1 MEQDEFL
8 PDPEI
13 PVDVE
18 PRVRHVLA
26 VAGSRGGV
34 GSSLVAVNLAV
45 YLAQL
50 GRTVALIDAD
60 PAGAFL
66 HSMLGVAPEECI
78 GAAEDTALDQLR
90 PVKTSVPGL
99 LLEPQRY
106 SVGLTQPTRPGR
118 RPRWAQDLRTL
129 DVDHVLLDLG
139 VGTHPANLELF
150 LRADLGLCVTTP
162 EPPSVEGTYRFL
174 RALYQRRLRGKLVR
188 DRHNLRGLER
198 VYSRLPP
205 LPNPLQ
211 VVHGLSSYDPALG
224 ALARA
229 ELGQLRPHLVVNGV
243 RVKQHNELGPAMSD
257 LSRRYLG
264 IALDY
269 VGHVEQD
276 DAVWLSVTRQ
286 RPLLIDNP
294 ATKSARNLERLAR
307 RVLGLASARS
317 AEAMREPTPLPATDP
332 TLLSGAGPTLYDM
345 LMTHPAA
352 GDEELRKA
360 YKRQREIF
368 QSGSL
373 PLCSL
378 MSEGELSI
386 ERARIEEAHDTL
398 LDPLK
403 RRAYDLSTFPD
414 RELALSAPGPGGDPA
429 RDVERALLR
438 EELAH
443 EIGPNTPF
451 TGSLLR
457 RVRESLGVDL
467 EDIAR
472 HTKISQVQLHAIEE
486 ENFSQLPAFVYLRG
500 FIQEIAKFLKLDPT
514 QVARTYLRRYGQWRT
529 ETSQHDPA

>member
-1 MEQDEFL
+1 MEHDEFL
-8 PDPEI
+8 PDAEI

-34 GSSLVAVNLAV
+34 GSSLVAVNIAV

-66 HSMLGVAPEECI
+66 HSMLGVPPEMCV
-78 GAAEDTALDQLR
+78 GAAEDTPLDQLR
-90 PVKTSVPGL
+90 PVRTQVPGL

-118 RPRWAQDLRTL
+118 KPRWAQDLRSL

-150 LRADLGLCVTTP
+150 LRADLGLLVTTP

-174 RALYQRRLRGKLVR
+174 RALFQRRLRGKLVR

-198 VYSRLPP
+198 VTGRLPP

-211 VVHGLSSYDPALG
+211 VVQGLAGYDAALG
-224 ALARA
+224 ELARL
-229 ELGQLRPHLVVNGV
+229 ELAKLRPQLVVNSV

-257 LSRRYLG
+257 LSSRYLG
-264 IALDY
+264 ITLDY

-276 DAVWLSVTRQ
+276 DAVWLSMNRQ

-307 RVLGLASARS
+307 RVLGLASALH
-317 AEAMREPTPLPATDP
+317 AEAASNTPASPRVTDP
-332 TLLSGAGPTLYDM
+332 TLYDI

-378 MSEGELSI
+378 MSEDELSV

-403 RRAYDLSTFPD
+403 RRAYDVSTFPD
-414 RELALSAPGPGGDPA
+414 RELSHSAPRSGQSPA
-429 RDVERALLR
+429 LEAERALLR

-443 EIGPNTPF
+443 EIGPNTSF
-451 TGSLLR
+451 TGQLLR
-457 RVRESLGVDL
+457 KVRESLGVDL
-467 EDIAR
+467 EEIAR
-472 HTKISQVQLHAIEE
+472 YTKISQLQLQAIED
-486 ENFSQLPAFVYLRG
+486 ENFGELPASVYLRG
-500 FIQEIAKFLKLDPT
+500 FIQEVAKFLKLDPT
-514 QVARTYLRRYGQWRT
+514 QVARTYLRRHGQWRSST
-529 ETSQHDPA
+529 NQQDPA

>member
-1 MEQDEFL
+1 MDPDEFL

-66 HSMLGVAPEECI
+66 HSMLGVRAEECV
-78 GAAEDTALDQLR
+78 GPAEDTALDQLR
-90 PVKTSVPGL
+90 PVKTLVPGL

-106 SVGLTQPTRPGR
+106 SVGMTQPTRPGR
-118 RPRWAQDLRTL
+118 KPRWVQDLRSL

-139 VGTHPANLELF
+139 VGTHPASLELF

-174 RALYQRRLRGKLVR
+174 RALFQRRLRGKFVR
-188 DRHNLRGLER
+188 DRHNLRALER
-198 VYSRLPP
+198 VHARLPP

-211 VVHGLSSYDPALG
+211 VVQGLGSYDAALG
-224 ALARA
+224 ELART
-229 ELGQLRPHLVVNGV
+229 ELAKLRPHLVVNSV

-257 LSRRYLG
+257 LSARYLG
-264 IALDY
+264 ITLDY

-276 DAVWLSVTRQ
+276 DAVWLSMNRQ

-307 RVLGLASARS
+307 RVLGLASALQ
-317 AEAMREPTPLPATDP
+317 AEAAQTPASPRVSD
-332 TLLSGAGPTLYDM
+332 PTLYDM

-378 MSEGELSI
+378 MSEDELSV

-414 RELALSAPGPGGDPA
+414 RELDRSAPRSGRNPA
-429 RDVERALLR
+429 LEAERALMR

-457 RVRESLGVDL
+457 KVRESLGVDL
-467 EDIAR
+467 DEIVR
-472 HTKISQVQLHAIEE
+472 YTKISRVQLHAIEE
-486 ENFSQLPAFVYLRG
+486 ENFGELPPFVYLRG

-529 ETSQHDPA
+529 DTNQQDPA

>member
-1 MEQDEFL
+1 MRHDEL
-8 PDPEI
+8 QSDPEI

-66 HSMLGVAPEECI
+66 HSMLGVRPEACVGE
-78 GAAEDTALDQLR
+78 GDEAGGDVLR
-90 PVKTSVPGL
+90 PVKTQVPGL
-99 LLEPQRY
+99 FLEPQRY
-106 SVGLTQPTRPGR
+106 SVGLTQPIRPGR
-118 RPRWAQDLRTL
+118 KPRWARDLRAL

-139 VGTHPANLELF
+139 VGTHPASLELF

-162 EPPSVEGTYRFL
+162 EPPSVEGTYRFI
-174 RALYQRRLRGKLVR
+174 RALFQRCLRGKLVR
-188 DRHNLRGLER
+188 DRHDLRVVER
-198 VYSRLPP
+198 VHASLPP
-205 LPNPLQ
+205 LPDPIA
-211 VVHGLSSYDPALG
+211 VVHGLAAYDGVLG
-224 ALARA
+224 ELAATELAR
-229 ELGQLRPHLVVNGV
+229 LRPRLVVNGV
-243 RVKQHNELGPAMSD
+243 RLKSHNDLGPAMSD
-257 LSRRYLG
+257 LCQRYLG
-264 IALDY
+264 TALDY

-286 RPLLIDNP
+286 RPLLIDSP
-294 ATKSARNLERLAR
+294 TTKSARNLERIAR
-307 RVLGLASARS
+307 RILALASAREQES
-317 AEAMREPTPLPATDP
+317 AGAPGRRPAAEPN
-332 TLLSGAGPTLYDM
+332 LYDM

-368 QSGSL
+368 SAGSL

-378 MSEGELSI
+378 MTEGAASV

-414 RELALSAPGPGGDPA
+414 RLHEQSPPDPA
-429 RDVERALLR
+429 EDAALDVERAMLR
-438 EELAH
+438 AELAH

-457 RVRESLGVDL
+457 KVRESQGVDL
-467 EDIAR
+467 EEISR
-472 HTKISQVQLHAIEE
+472 YTKISQVQLHAIEE
-486 ENFSQLPAFVYLRG
+486 EDFAGLPAFVYLRG
-500 FIQEIAKFLKLDPT
+500 FVQEVAKFLKLDPT

-529 ETSQHDPA
+529 ESQQQDPA

>member
-1 MEQDEFL
+1 MDQDEFL

-13 PVDVE
+13 PIDVE
-18 PRVRHVLA
+18 PRVRHVMA

-66 HSMLGVAPEECI
+66 HSMLGVPAEECV
-78 GAAEDTALDQLR
+78 GPAEDSALDQLR
-90 PVKTSVPGL
+90 PVKTLVPGL

-106 SVGLTQPTRPGR
+106 SVGHTQPTRPGR
-118 RPRWAQDLRTL
+118 KPRWAQDLRAL

-150 LRADLGLCVTTP
+150 LRADLGVIVTTP

-174 RALYQRRLRGKLVR
+174 RALFQRRLRGKLVR

-198 VYSRLPP
+198 VHARLPP

-211 VVHGLSSYDPALG
+211 VVQGLASYDA
-224 ALARA
+224 ALA
-229 ELGQLRPHLVVNGV
+229 ELARLELAKLRPHLVVNSV

-257 LSRRYLG
+257 LSARYLG
-264 IALDY
+264 ITLDY
-269 VGHVEQD
+269 AGHVEQD
-276 DAVWLSVTRQ
+276 DAVWLSMNRQ

-307 RVLGLASARS
+307 RLLGLASALQ
-317 AEAMREPTPLPATDP
+317 AEATQLPASPGVAD
-332 TLLSGAGPTLYDM
+332 PTLYDM

-368 QSGSL
+368 QTGSL

-378 MSEGELSI
+378 MSEDELST

-414 RELALSAPGPGGDPA
+414 REHDQSAPRSGRNPGLEA
-429 RDVERALLR
+429 ERALMR

-451 TGSLLR
+451 TGNLLR
-457 RVRESLGVDL
+457 KVRESLGVDL

-472 HTKISQVQLHAIEE
+472 YTKISQVQLQAIEE
-486 ENFSQLPAFVYLRG
+486 ENFEELPASVYLRG

-514 QVARTYLRRYGQWRT
+514 QVARTYLRRHGQWRT
-529 ETSQHDPA
+529 ETNQQDPA

>member
-1 MEQDEFL
+1 MDHDEFL
-8 PDPEI
+8 PDPDI
-13 PVDVE
+13 PIEVE

-66 HSMLGVAPEECI
+66 HSMLGVPPEACTGTASED
-78 GAAEDTALDQLR
+78 GEDTLR
-90 PVKTSVPGL
+90 PVKTLVPGL

-106 SVGLTQPTRPGR
+106 GVGLTQPMRPGR
-118 RPRWAQDLRTL
+118 KPRWARDLRTL

-139 VGTHPANLELF
+139 VGTHPAHLELF

-174 RALYQRRLRGKLVR
+174 RALFLRRLRSKFAQ
-188 DRHNLRGLER
+188 DRQSQRIFER
-198 VYSRLPP
+198 VQSGLPP
-205 LPNPLQ
+205 LPDPLR
-211 VVHGLSSYDPALG
+211 VVQ
-224 ALARA
+224 ALAA
-229 ELGQLRPHLVVNGV
+229 EHTGLGELARGELADLRPYLVVNAV
-243 RVKQHNELGPAMSD
+243 RVKQHNDLGPAMSD

-264 IALDY
+264 VALDY
-269 VGHVEQD
+269 VGHIEQD
-276 DAVWLSVTRQ
+276 DAVWLSVARQ
-286 RPLLIDNP
+286 RPLLVDNP
-294 ATKSARNLERLAR
+294 ATKSARNLERIAR

-317 AEAMREPTPLPATDP
+317 AEGSRPPAPLRPEE
-332 TLLSGAGPTLYDM
+332 PTLYDV
-345 LMTHPAA
+345 LLTHPAA

-368 QSGSL
+368 HAGSL

-378 MSEGELSI
+378 MSEDASSI

-403 RRAYDLSTFPD
+403 RRAYDLSTFP
-414 RELALSAPGPGGDPA
+414 
-429 RDVERALLR
+429 ERAQQHATPTRPEDAALDLERAQLR

-457 RVRESLGVDL
+457 KVRESLGVDL
-467 EDIAR
+467 EEIAR
-472 HTKISQVQLHAIEE
+472 YTKISQVQLHAIEE
-486 ENFSQLPAFVYLRG
+486 ENFSQLPALVYLRG
-500 FIQEIAKFLKLDPT
+500 FVQEIAKFLKLDPT
-514 QVARTYLRRYGQWRT
+514 QVARTYLRRHSQWRAGL
-529 ETSQHDPA
+529 SHQDPV

>member
-1 MEQDEFL
+1 MDHDEFL

-66 HSMLGVAPEECI
+66 HSMLGVPAEACVGP
-78 GAAEDTALDQLR
+78 AEDTPLDRLR
-90 PVKTSVPGL
+90 PVKTLVPGL

-106 SVGLTQPTRPGR
+106 SVGLTQPSRPGR
-118 RPRWAQDLRTL
+118 KPRWVQDLRSL
-129 DVDHVLLDLG
+129 DVDHVLIDLG

-174 RALYQRRLRGKLVR
+174 RALFQRRLRGKLVR
-188 DRHNLRGLER
+188 DRHHLRGLER
-198 VYSRLPP
+198 VHARLPP

-211 VVHGLSSYDPALG
+211 VVQGLTAYDGALG
-224 ALARA
+224 ELARQ
-229 ELGQLRPHLVVNGV
+229 ELARLRPHLVVNCA

-257 LSRRYLG
+257 LSARYLG
-264 IALDY
+264 ITLDY

-276 DAVWLSVTRQ
+276 DAVWLSMNRQ

-307 RVLGLASARS
+307 RVLGLASALQ
-317 AEAMREPTPLPATDP
+317 AEMLAPPASLRAAD
-332 TLLSGAGPTLYDM
+332 PTLYDM

-368 QSGSL
+368 QTGSL

-378 MSEGELSI
+378 MSEDELSV

-414 RELALSAPGPGGDPA
+414 REHDHLAPRSGQNPA
-429 RDVERALLR
+429 LDAERALLR

-457 RVRESLGVDL
+457 KVRESLGVEL
-467 EDIAR
+467 EEIAR
-472 HTKISQVQLHAIEE
+472 FTKINQVQLQAIENE
-486 ENFSQLPAFVYLRG
+486 SFGELPAVVYLRG

-514 QVARTYLRRYGQWRT
+514 QVARTYLRRHTQWRS
-529 ETSQHDPA
+529 ETNRADRA

>member
-1 MEQDEFL
+1 MQSMDQDEFL
-8 PDPEI
+8 PEPEI

-34 GSSLVAVNLAV
+34 GSSLVSVNLAV

-50 GRTVALIDAD
+50 GRTVALIDAN
-60 PAGAFL
+60 PAGAFV
-66 HSMLGVAPEECI
+66 HSMLGVPAEVCV
-78 GAAEDTALDQLR
+78 GAAEDTAFDQLR
-90 PVKTSVPGL
+90 PVKTLVPGL

-106 SVGLTQPTRPGR
+106 CVGMTQPTRPGR
-118 RPRWAQDLRTL
+118 KPRWAQDLRSL

-150 LRADLGLCVTTP
+150 LRADLGLIVTTP

-174 RALYQRRLRGKLVR
+174 RALFQRRLRGRLVR

-198 VYSRLPP
+198 VHARLPP

-211 VVHGLSSYDPALG
+211 VVQGLASYEAALG
-224 ALARA
+224 ELASA
-229 ELGQLRPHLVVNGV
+229 ELAKLRPHLVVNCV

-257 LSRRYLG
+257 LAARYLG

-276 DAVWLSVTRQ
+276 DAVWLSVNRQ

-307 RVLGLASARS
+307 RVLGLASALQGES
-317 AEAMREPTPLPATDP
+317 AHTPASPRVSD
-332 TLLSGAGPTLYDM
+332 PTLYDM

-378 MSEGELSI
+378 MSEDELSI

-403 RRAYDLSTFPD
+403 RRAYDVSTFPD
-414 RELALSAPGPGGDPA
+414 REHDLSAPRSGQNPA
-429 RDVERALLR
+429 LEAERAQLR
-438 EELAH
+438 EELVH
-443 EIGPNTPF
+443 EIGPNTSF
-451 TGSLLR
+451 SGSLLR
-457 RVRESLGVDL
+457 KVRESLGVDL
-467 EDIAR
+467 EEIAR
-472 HTKISQVQLHAIEE
+472 YTKISQVQLHAIEE
-486 ENFSQLPAFVYLRG
+486 ENFGELPASVYLRG
-500 FIQEIAKFLKLDPT
+500 FIHEIAKFLKLDPT
-514 QVARTYLRRYGQWRT
+514 QVTRTYLRRHGQWRT
-529 ETSQHDPA
+529 EKQQDPA